1 MRYEIDN
8 RPAAVDFECDADPAM
23 RAVQNAKN
31 LLMCKMGEIPYD
43 RYRGFDQTLYDLPL
57 QEFNER
63 LLPELD
69 RIWMWEK
76 DVELVSARASLT
88 PEGEMLIQA
97 VVEVTVET

>member
-8 RPAAVDFECDADPAM
+8 RPAAVDFECDADPTM

-57 QEFNER
+57 QEFNEQ

-88 PEGEMLIQA
+88 SEGEMLIQA

>member
-8 RPAAVDFECDADPAM
+8 RPAAVDFECDAVPAM